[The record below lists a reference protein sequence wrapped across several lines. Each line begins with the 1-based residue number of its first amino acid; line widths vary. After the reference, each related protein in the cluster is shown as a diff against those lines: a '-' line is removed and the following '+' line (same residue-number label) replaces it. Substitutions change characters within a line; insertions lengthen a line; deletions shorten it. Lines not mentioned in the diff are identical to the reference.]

1 MTLLHISR
9 RLHNNSRA
17 GKTEP
22 DLVSTNHPTV
32 ARPQYSISEP
42 AGEEA
47 IKTALAIAPR
57 GAFVL
62 AALLL
67 GMMLAGWLA
76 FYFLLFLPR
85 GTVR

>member
-1 MTLLHISR
+1 
-9 RLHNNSRA
+9 
-17 GKTEP
+17 
-22 DLVSTNHPTV
+22 VSTNDPTI
-32 ARPQYSISEP
+32 ARRQYSISEP

-47 IKTALAIAPR
+47 VETALAITPR

-85 GTVR
+85 GTVG

>member
-1 MTLLHISR
+1 M
-9 RLHNNSRA
+9 
-17 GKTEP
+17 
-22 DLVSTNHPTV
+22 VSTKHPI
-32 ARPQYSISEP
+32 ARRQYCNSEA

-47 IKTALAIAPR
+47 VETALAITPR

-85 GTVR
+85 GTVG